1 MRKRQKKGRK
11 YRMKH
16 PKKGKRLTGLHKE
29 RQRSGEENGEDRAV
43 GRERKEV
50 GRQHPAGEA
59 RPHSV
64 SRVSETPL

>member
-29 RQRSGEENGEDRAV
+29 RQKW
-43 GRERKEV
+43 GREWRRRGCGKRKER
-50 GRQHPAGEA
+50 GGQTASSWRSQA
-59 RPHSV
+59 SFCLQ
-64 SRVSETPL
+64 SL